1 MTLSQNKSAAL
12 RLKFLTRVVRKEC
25 QHLISTDQRLFATPF
40 TLERTQQLETDLE
53 LAERV
58 EAFVG
63 RFGRLQDTVGDKLLP
78 LLLVAL
84 GETPAA
90 AIDNLDKAE
99 RLGLLGSADEWITMR
114 QLRNQMVHEYVEDLT
129 VLTSA
134 LQAGYDFVPILI
146 AAVNKLTTEID
157 RRGWA

>member
-1 MTLSQNKSAAL
+1 MTLNQNNNTVI
-12 RLKFLTRVVRKEC
+12 RLKFLLRVVRKEC
-25 QHLISTDQRLFATPF
+25 QHLVTTDKRLFATTF
-40 TLERTQQLETDLE
+40 TIERARQLESDPDLS
-53 LAERV
+53 ERV

-78 LLLVAL
+78 TLLVAL
-84 GETPAA
+84 GEMPAA
-90 AIDNLDKAE
+90 SIDNLDKAE
-99 RLGLLGSADEWITMR
+99 RLGLLDSADEWIAMR

-134 LQAGYDFVPILI
+134 LQTGHAFVPVLI
-146 AAVNKLTTEID
+146 AAANKLMAEMD